1 MSETLL
7 IKLVILFFPGILG
20 LIVLRFLLYQK
31 VKTDF
36 QETFFYSITLGILS
50 YLYRFEELKQ
60 LLVSKEINV
69 PFCFLLSGLITSLV
83 ISICLSFLINRGYF
97 ERFFRKIRFSNYLQK
112 DILLD
117 SILMNHDPLYSD
129 NISEWTIIRLNNGTR
144 YVGKLVAYNYKDDL
158 LELFL
163 SDVTWY
169 KPAEESPYDELQSIY
184 LVVDPTTV
192 TIEYKK

>member
-69 PFCFLLSGLITSLV
+69 PFCFLLTGLITSLS
-83 ISICLSFLINRGYF
+83 ISIGLSFLINRGYF

-144 YVGKLVAYNYKDDL
+144 YVGKLVAYNYKDNL

-169 KPAEESPYDELQSIY
+169 KPAEEAPYDELQSIY
-184 LVVDPTTV
+184 FVVDPTTV